1 MHKKYS
7 LRVKPLSVLSAVL
20 FASLL
25 PGCATKAPTAVLYIK
40 NGESAISRQDWDA
53 AYRFLEDGF
62 VSKNEAD
69 KAQSL
74 ALVNRHQHIL
84 MAGLKTF
91 SKENLLKTISEHGNE
106 AGLRYERERLAM
118 FKVVASPA
126 DYLRAKE
133 NLDWVAANGE
143 AALEAARKE
152 REQLAAEEQERM
164 DQARKEQDRLFAE
177 KQKRESDARAEAERQ
192 RVQLLTEL
200 ETAAQNAKFAC
211 QTKSEC
217 QKAFSITQ
225 IFISENADMKI
236 QVATETIIETYNPTE
251 SLKTGLKAV
260 KVPRKADSAEIF
272 LTVTCRDDDK
282 QSLRD
287 ICGITRLKILRAY
300 PAFMR
305 ATLKP

>member
-1 MHKKYS
+1 M
-7 LRVKPLSVLSAVL
+7 LSAVL
-20 FASLL
+20 CALFLSS
-25 PGCATKAPTAVLYIK
+25 CATKAPTAALYIK
-40 NGESAISRQDWDA
+40 NSEAAISRQDWDA

-62 VSKNEAD
+62 VSKNEID
-69 KAQSL
+69 KAQAL
-74 ALVNRHQHIL
+74 ALVNRYQTIL
-84 MAGLKTF
+84 VAGLRTF
-91 SKENLLKTISEHGNE
+91 SKENLLKAVSDHGE
-106 AGLRYERERLAM
+106 KAGLRYERERLAM
-118 FKVVASPA
+118 FKVVAAPA

-133 NLDWVAANGE
+133 NLDWVAANAE

-152 REQLAAEEQERM
+152 REQLAAEEQERK
-164 DQARKEQDRLFAE
+164 DQARKEQERLAAE
-177 KQKRESDARAEAERQ
+177 MQKREADARAEAER
-192 RVQLLTEL
+192 RRIQLLTEL
-200 ETAAQNAKFAC
+200 ETAAQNARFTC
-211 QTKSEC
+211 QTRSEC

-305 ATLKP
+305 ETLKP